1 MSILPHGDLHHLISA
16 YGYWIVGGMVALE
29 GIGVPVPGETTL
41 IAAAI
46 LAASSPDLNI
56 ALVIVAAAG
65 GAILGD
71 NVGFWAGRA
80 FGSRLLLRFGR
91 QVGLTEGKI
100 KLGCYLF
107 LRQGRKIVFVGRFV
121 AVLRTLAPFLAGT
134 NRMVWSRFIAADAIG
149 AIVSATAYGFGAYF
163 FGKEMHRLAGPIG
176 FATPAATAIVVV
188 AGVIFIR
195 RHVTHLEAEAERTL
209 PGPLRVGGRRRPRS
223 RGMSRRARSFAPMP
237 LSKLAG

>member
-1 MSILPHGDLHHLISA
+1 MSILRHGDLHHLISA
-16 YGYWIVGGMVALE
+16 YGYWIVAGMVGLE

-56 ALVIVAAAG
+56 AFVIAVAAG

-71 NVGFWAGRA
+71 NLGFWAGRA

-91 QVGLTEGKI
+91 YVGLTEGKI
-100 KLGCYLF
+100 KLGRYLF

-134 NRMVWSRFIAADAIG
+134 NRMAWSQFVAADVTG
-149 AIVSATAYGFGAYF
+149 AVVWATAYGFGAYL
-163 FGKEMHRLAGPIG
+163 FGEEMHRLAGPIG
-176 FATPAATAIVVV
+176 FTALAAAAIVGV

-195 RHVTHLEAEAERTL
+195 RHMTRLEAEAERAL
-209 PGPLRVGGRRRPRS
+209 PGPLRVGRQKK
-223 RGMSRRARSFAPMP
+223 AR
-237 LSKLAG
+237 